1 MVHVNVEKDYIPWV
15 ILPVL
20 PFSHH
25 LQSGTV
31 KFKSAG
37 GADVMEVE
45 GWSPEPKQTPSGF
58 ILNRESG
65 VLLGK
70 HSAISRCFGD
80 IIYTRALNKSN
91 VLGAVLVINL
101 QVTNFV
107 VPVTG

>member
-1 MVHVNVEKDYIPWV
+1 
-15 ILPVL
+15 
-20 PFSHH
+20 
-25 LQSGTV
+25 
-31 KFKSAG
+31 
-37 GADVMEVE
+37 VE